1 MYIMKHLSR
10 WLITLAIG
18 LIVSPVLVSCGT
30 DEDDEPNFSKENQTP
45 SDNDYI
51 DIQDRSEVI
60 RIIRNNISVE
70 HSYSDY
76 YITYTI
82 TSKLKKNKFKGH
94 KIEYGVAHLGSNAIP
109 EEVFF
114 SVGNDAPYYE
124 EICKG
129 DIETITIKIPF
140 WFYYVFV
147 ERDNEIWANC
157 ELYYRSYIALKEKG
171 ESTWYLEE
179 KELYDD
185 IVEALDRY
193 DVKARPYYAPEVV
206 CFIDGRDY
214 FIKSFSKYW

>member
-1 MYIMKHLSR
+1 MKHLSR

-94 KIEYGVAHLGSNAIP
+94 KIEYGVAHLG
-109 EEVFF
+109 
-114 SVGNDAPYYE
+114 
-124 EICKG
+124 
-129 DIETITIKIPF
+129 
-140 WFYYVFV
+140 
-147 ERDNEIWANC
+147 
-157 ELYYRSYIALKEKG
+157 
-171 ESTWYLEE
+171 
-179 KELYDD
+179 
-185 IVEALDRY
+185 
-193 DVKARPYYAPEVV
+193 
-206 CFIDGRDY
+206 
-214 FIKSFSKYW
+214 